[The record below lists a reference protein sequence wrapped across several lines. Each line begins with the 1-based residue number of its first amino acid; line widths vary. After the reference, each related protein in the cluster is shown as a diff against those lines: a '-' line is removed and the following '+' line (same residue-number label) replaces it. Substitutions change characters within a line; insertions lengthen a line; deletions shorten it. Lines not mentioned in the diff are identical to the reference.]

1 MSTSRER
8 VSIDDVV
15 ENLPFIVRR
24 DARIKPQS
32 CAMLARPGTAPRA
45 MSSPRFGQR
54 MRPLPPCLAQMVAE
68 CAMIASLLEGDL
80 RVCSAC
86 TLRALPGDQAV
97 ALQWHGKRV

>member
-1 MSTSRER
+1 
-8 VSIDDVV
+8 
-15 ENLPFIVRR
+15 
-24 DARIKPQS
+24 
-32 CAMLARPGTAPRA
+32 
-45 MSSPRFGQR
+45 